1 MTRKRN
7 TDDKRDT
14 DDRRET
20 YTNIC
25 VLIGEEC

>member
-14 DDRRET
+14 DDKRET